1 MIRCQN
7 CQKALAEFLEGRA
20 AIRCSRCK
28 LVNIVTSSQE
38 TVVTLDKTEAEVKR

>member
-20 AIRCSRCK
+20 AIRCPRCK

-38 TVVTLDKTEAEVKR
+38 ATVTLDKDEMLVKR